1 MQKLALL
8 IVTLM
13 ACAIFAEEETP
24 TRDEELTVT
33 SVLHPVEIANVPGD
47 MIETVEWAVDGKT
60 DDMLTLKL
68 SADPVTNWFSFERMT
83 NAPSTNHQ
91 VFKQIGLLQTNR
103 VLTLIYEGKTNRIIL
118 KSIGREEFPS
128 QSRTVTNLVAR
139 KK

>member
-33 SVLHPVEIANVPGD
+33 GITQVETANVPGD
-47 MIETVEWAVDGKT
+47 MIETVEWAIDGKT